1 MLNNKFNALV
11 QRWAARL
18 RLAPVVVW
26 LLAINLAVFIAFHL
40 LGGLGNFWSPNFR
53 EELTE
58 WLAVPASLQNSGGN
72 GSDLLHHPWTLLT
85 YMFFHEG
92 FLHLLFNML
101 WFVVF
106 ALLFLRYATPKKLIS
121 LYLLGGLAGALVYI
135 VTFNLVP
142 YFQSVLSKS
151 YALGASAAVM
161 AVTLAATMQYPN
173 EKVYIYG
180 LIGVKLKY
188 LAIITI
194 ALDLLSL
201 ASDNAGGHLAH
212 LGGAAVGLLY
222 QPTLN
227 WFQKLPAHLRYTR
240 HRRSAAQRFTYTKN
254 TSSPHAKYRASTR
267 DTVDEREIEAI
278 LKKLAQ
284 HGYSALST
292 DEKEKLFRKRS

>member
-26 LLAINLAVFIAFHL
+26 FLAINLAVFIAFHL

-106 ALLFLRYATPKKLIS
+106 AMLFLRYATPKKLIS

-161 AVTLAATMQYPN
+161 AVTLAATMQCPN